1 MKFSMIDCTRFS
13 RRLQFAKLPFPYP
26 RRPHAMS
33 KRTNA
38 MPDQDRS
45 TQAKLLIVDDK
56 AANLDLL
63 REMLAQ
69 LGHQIFF
76 ATSGGKALEIATSA
90 LPDLVLLDVM
100 MPEMDGFETCHRFK
114 QDAALSEIPIIF
126 VTARTDVEDLA
137 RGFAAGAVDY
147 ITKPVKQPEVHARV
161 ATHLQIQGLI
171 AQQREHLAALEQA
184 RGELEALNDAKDKF
198 LSNLGREVST
208 SLAQIADTSTAIR
221 ESAKTPGAPGSGID
235 QHLAEVNQ
243 SAQDVLHLLE
253 TILEWPRL
261 QTGQKLDLLSTQIS
275 DRELGNLLSSL
286 NDLRFLSLAETR
298 VGDAG
303 LLHLQSLTHLQELHL
318 DHSDITDEGLK
329 LLTPLSHLEILD
341 LKGTRITDAGLIH
354 VGRLAG
360 LKGLYLTRTG
370 ITDAGLEHLRNLS
383 KLETLILWDT
393 AIGDAGLEPLK
404 SLPHLK
410 EVILWNTRV
419 TQQGAE
425 ALQTALP
432 ECDVSTTMF
441 E

>member
-1 MKFSMIDCTRFS
+1 MIKTTS
-13 RRLQFAKLPFPYP
+13 
-26 RRPHAMS
+26 AM
-33 KRTNA
+33 TNQA
-38 MPDQDRS
+38 GS

-63 REMLAQ
+63 REMLAP

-76 ATSGGKALEIATSA
+76 ATSGAKALAIATSA

-114 QDAALSEIPIIF
+114 QDAVLSEIPIIF

-137 RGFAAGAVDY
+137 RGFAAGGVDY

-221 ESAKTPGAPGSGID
+221 ASTKGPGSGIEE
-235 QHLAEVNQ
+235 HLANVNR

-303 LLHLQSLTHLQELHL
+303 LVHLQSLHNLQELHL
-318 DHSDITDEGLK
+318 DHSDITD
-329 LLTPLSHLEILD
+329 
-341 LKGTRITDAGLIH
+341 AGLAE
-354 VGRLAG
+354 VGRLKQ

-370 ITDAGLEHLRNLS
+370 ITDAGLGHLRNLS

>member
-1 MKFSMIDCTRFS
+1 
-13 RRLQFAKLPFPYP
+13 
-26 RRPHAMS
+26 
-33 KRTNA
+33 
-38 MPDQDRS
+38 MPDDTEA
-45 TQAKLLIVDDK
+45 TQAKILIVDDK

-63 REMLAQ
+63 REMLAS

-76 ATSGGKALEIATSA
+76 ATSGAKALEIASSA

-114 QDAALSEIPIIF
+114 QDKALVEIPIIF

-161 ATHLQIQGLI
+161 ATHLRIQGLI

-184 RGELEALNDAKDKF
+184 RGELEALNDTKDKF

-208 SLAQIADTSTAIR
+208 SLAQIADTSASIR
-221 ESAKTPGAPGSGID
+221 ESAKNPNAPESGID
-235 QHLAEVNQ
+235 QQLADVNR
-243 SAQDVLHLLE
+243 SAQEVLHLLG

-303 LLHLQSLTHLQELHL
+303 LAHLQSLTSLQELHL

-329 LLTPLSHLEILD
+329 LLTTLPNLEILD

-354 VGRLAG
+354 VGCLTG

-370 ITDAGLEHLRNLS
+370 ITDAGLEHLRSLS

-393 AIGDAGLEPLK
+393 TIGDTGLEHLK
-404 SLPHLK
+404 SLKHLK
-410 EVILWNTRV
+410 EVILWNTQV
-419 TQQGAE
+419 TQQGAG
-425 ALQTALP
+425 ALQAALP

>member
-1 MKFSMIDCTRFS
+1 MHDQASMT
-13 RRLQFAKLPFPYP
+13 
-26 RRPHAMS
+26 H
-33 KRTNA
+33 
-38 MPDQDRS
+38 
-45 TQAKLLIVDDK
+45 AKLLIVDDK

-63 REMLAQ
+63 REMLAP
-69 LGHQIFF
+69 LGYQIFF
-76 ATSGGKALEIATSA
+76 ATSGAKALEIATSA

-114 QDAALSEIPIIF
+114 QDAALREIPIIF

-171 AQQREHLAALEQA
+171 AQQREHLAALERA

-208 SLAQIADTSTAIR
+208 SLAQIADTSASIR
-221 ESAKTPGAPGSGID
+221 ESARTPGATGTGID
-235 QHLAEVNQ
+235 QHLADVNR

-303 LLHLQSLTHLQELHL
+303 LVHLQTLTHLQELHL
-318 DHSDITDEGLK
+318 DHSDITDAGLK
-329 LLTPLSHLEILD
+329 LLTTLPNLEILD
-341 LKGTRITDAGLIH
+341 LKGTRITDAGLAE
-354 VGRLAG
+354 VGRLER

-370 ITDAGLEHLRNLS
+370 ITDAGLENLRNLS
-383 KLETLILWDT
+383 ELETLILWDT
-393 AIGDAGLEPLK
+393 AIGDAGLEHLK
-404 SLPHLK
+404 SLQHLK

-432 ECDVSTTMF
+432 ECDVSTSMF
-441 E
+441 A

>member
-1 MKFSMIDCTRFS
+1 
-13 RRLQFAKLPFPYP
+13 
-26 RRPHAMS
+26 MS

-38 MPDQDRS
+38 MHDQAGI
-45 TQAKLLIVDDK
+45 TQSKLLIVDDK

-63 REMLAQ
+63 REMLAP

-76 ATSGGKALEIATSA
+76 ATSGAKALEIATSA
-90 LPDLVLLDVM
+90 QPDLILLDVM
-100 MPEMDGFETCHRFK
+100 MPEMDGFETCQRFK
-114 QDAALSEIPIIF
+114 QDAALREIPIIF

-137 RGFAAGAVDY
+137 RGFTAGAVDY
-147 ITKPVKQPEVHARV
+147 ITKPVKQPEVHARI

-208 SLAQIADTSTAIR
+208 SLAQIADTSASIR
-221 ESAKTPGAPGSGID
+221 DSARTPGAPGTGID
-235 QHLAEVNQ
+235 QHLADVNQ

-303 LLHLQSLTHLQELHL
+303 LVHLQSLTHLQELHL

-329 LLTPLSHLEILD
+329 LLTTLPNLEILD
-341 LKGTRITDAGLIH
+341 LKGTHITDAGLAD
-354 VGRLAG
+354 VGRLER

-370 ITDAGLEHLRNLS
+370 ITDAGLEHLRSLS

-393 AIGDAGLEPLK
+393 AIGDAGLEHLK
-404 SLPHLK
+404 SLQHLK

-419 TQQGAE
+419 TRQGTAS
-425 ALQTALP
+425 LQTALP

>member
-1 MKFSMIDCTRFS
+1 M
-13 RRLQFAKLPFPYP
+13 
-26 RRPHAMS
+26 H
-33 KRTNA
+33 
-38 MPDQDRS
+38 DQAS
-45 TQAKLLIVDDK
+45 ITHAKLLIVDDK

-63 REMLAQ
+63 REMLAP
-69 LGHQIFF
+69 LGYQIFF
-76 ATSGGKALEIATSA
+76 ATSGAKALEIATSA

-114 QDAALSEIPIIF
+114 QDAALREIPIIF

-171 AQQREHLAALEQA
+171 ALQREHLAALERA

-208 SLAQIADTSTAIR
+208 SLAQIADTSASIR
-221 ESAKTPGAPGSGID
+221 ESARTPGAPGTGID
-235 QHLAEVNQ
+235 QHLADVNR

-303 LLHLQSLTHLQELHL
+303 LVHLQTLTHLQELHL
-318 DHSDITDEGLK
+318 DHSDITDAGLK
-329 LLTPLSHLEILD
+329 LLTTLPNLEILD
-341 LKGTRITDAGLIH
+341 LKGTRITDAGLAE
-354 VGRLAG
+354 VGRLER
-360 LKGLYLTRTG
+360 LKGLYLTRTA
-370 ITDAGLEHLRNLS
+370 ITDAGLENLRNLS
-383 KLETLILWDT
+383 ELETLILWDT
-393 AIGDAGLEPLK
+393 AIGDAGLEHLK
-404 SLPHLK
+404 SLQHLK

>member
-1 MKFSMIDCTRFS
+1 M
-13 RRLQFAKLPFPYP
+13 
-26 RRPHAMS
+26 H
-33 KRTNA
+33 
-38 MPDQDRS
+38 DQAS
-45 TQAKLLIVDDK
+45 ITHAKLLIVDDK

-63 REMLAQ
+63 REMLAP
-69 LGHQIFF
+69 LGYQIFF
-76 ATSGGKALEIATSA
+76 ATSGAKALEIATSA

-114 QDAALSEIPIIF
+114 QDAALREIPIIF

-171 AQQREHLAALEQA
+171 AQQREHLAALERA

-208 SLAQIADTSTAIR
+208 SLAQIADTSASIR
-221 ESAKTPGAPGSGID
+221 ESSRTPGAPGTGID
-235 QHLAEVNQ
+235 QHLADVNR

-303 LLHLQSLTHLQELHL
+303 LVHLQTLTHLQELHL

-329 LLTPLSHLEILD
+329 LLTTLPNLEILD
-341 LKGTRITDAGLIH
+341 LKGTRITDAGLAE
-354 VGRLAG
+354 VGRLER

-370 ITDAGLEHLRNLS
+370 ITDAGLENLRNLNE
-383 KLETLILWDT
+383 LETLILWDT
-393 AIGDAGLEPLK
+393 AIGDAGLEHLK
-404 SLPHLK
+404 SLQHLK

-432 ECDVSTTMF
+432 ECDVSTSMF
-441 E
+441 A

>member
-1 MKFSMIDCTRFS
+1 MIKT
-13 RRLQFAKLPFPYP
+13 
-26 RRPHAMS
+26 
-33 KRTNA
+33 TNA
-38 MPDQDRS
+38 ITNQAAS

-63 REMLAQ
+63 REMLAP

-76 ATSGGKALEIATSA
+76 ATSGAKALEIATSA
-90 LPDLVLLDVM
+90 QPDLVLLDVM

-114 QDAALSEIPIIF
+114 QDAVLSEIPIIF

-137 RGFAAGAVDY
+137 RGFAAGGVDY

-221 ESAKTPGAPGSGID
+221 ASAKGTGSGID
-235 QHLAEVNQ
+235 EHLANVNR
-243 SAQDVLHLLE
+243 STQDVLHLLE

-303 LLHLQSLTHLQELHL
+303 LVHLQSLTHLQELHL

-329 LLTPLSHLEILD
+329 ILTTLPDLEILD
-341 LKGTRITDAGLIH
+341 LKGTRITDAGLAE
-354 VGRLAG
+354 VGRMER

-370 ITDAGLEHLRNLS
+370 ITDAGLGHLRNLS

-419 TQQGAE
+419 TQQGAA

-441 E
+441 